1 MANSTHSEVFA
12 TLWPGGPYAVEIVPP
27 AARPDSL
34 AGKTIGFLWDDMF
47 RGEEIFPVI
56 EAEIRARHP
65 NTRFVG
71 WEAFGSIFGG
81 DEHRVLAELPA
92 RLAAE
97 GVDAVVCGVGC

>member
-1 MANSTHSEVFA
+1 
-12 TLWPGGPYAVEIVPP
+12 
-27 AARPDSL
+27 
-34 AGKTIGFLWDDMF
+34 MF

-65 NTRFVG
+65 DTRFIG
-71 WEAFGSIFGG
+71 WKAFGSIFGE

-92 RLAAE
+92 RLTAE